1 MYTFKKFKHLDN
13 NYMLVELND
22 KVKNNFLSSFL
33 IGIDNKFLKLDTGDL
48 NESTDYY
55 KNKLNDKVME
65 KFDGK
70 KFNKL
75 NKKHLTYLA
84 DLCKMNLVIFD
95 LNKLN
100 LKFSTELNKKNKT
113 VYMFKHG
120 KKEYLLMKQNMR
132 GMVSKLPVGIYEQ
145 FGGVF
150 NFRIFNQNNPPKQP
164 TTSQPNTGRTVMET
178 TRSTGNSIG
187 DINLIEQINLVRL
200 ADTIYE
206 LNQIEIENKI
216 NFIVSLIYKYIP
228 DEISDKID
236 NEIKEQRKNLENII
250 LRGIEDY
257 IIRTDL
263 NIKELVNDNKEVI
276 ISKIESIMK
285 NINPNY
291 TISEPKPEYK
301 PEPIPEP
308 VSVIGGENKIKQ
320 EGGINPKQ
328 DRPPYNRYEKS
339 DYVHDF
345 EQLRGNKK
353 LHDLFKNTSM
363 DKRVRTTYG
372 GMAKRKREDPNST
385 YNKILNEMNNNE
397 IDQNEDDIV
406 DSLGLPFL
414 TQETVDTQLYNN
426 GKMYSTEIIS
436 LDAYEDIKFLSIDKK
451 IEEIFEEGTMNP
463 KKNFIELID
472 KCKEIYGLIKENK
485 CDYLQF
491 DQGDTKKLLLD
502 TPISPNSTIGL
513 TRLRNLPTLID
524 GAGSS
529 KIDTIIENKNNTN
542 NTNAEYWTTIYNS
555 IFHENNSLPLTFSN
569 VDYNKIG
576 NGSDGF
582 KINNIPINNGFTV
595 DNLKEVMC
603 DITGVI
609 NLQQDNDIK
618 KLVNIVDDDKLQI
631 LRKLK
636 FIGDRGQIVSAM
648 NDNNNNFTSR
658 TLLGSGDR
666 IFIAYALEQQE
677 PIIFSNQFITRLY
690 VPDILPDRDQ
700 LKIIEQNLLNANTS
714 STYNNQKEYADAIF
728 KAFLKEKFKEIQQKI
743 TLSPIQITITNEEIK
758 ELILSTFINFIN
770 NPDIKFKLLKDEILN
785 LDINDGDSFSINNT
799 DFINTNNGRIMRD
812 NKDYIIKDII
822 VNIIQKIKTGRPVKK
837 LYKKI
842 KELLSTYI
850 RKIASQR
857 NTSKPSSDEEYIAYK
872 IQLISDKD
880 IILEYENKIN
890 EELRAIIKNNIK
902 SLFDFKEKATESI
915 EIIKSYKEEVKNTL
929 GENAS
934 RIMNETELLKYIQ
947 ENQ

>member
-113 VYMFKHG
+113 VYLFKHG

-145 FGGVF
+145 FGGGPSSV
-150 NFRIFNQNNPPKQP
+150 IPPQQKSQLQTNSTLKP
-164 TTSQPNTGRTVMET
+164 SFKPLSIVKTTPDAD
-178 TRSTGNSIG
+178 

-216 NFIVSLIYKYIP
+216 NFIVSLIYEYIS
-228 DEISDKID
+228 DEILDKKD
-236 NEIKEQRKNLENII
+236 NEYII
-250 LRGIEDY
+250 LKGLEDY
-257 IIRTDL
+257 ITNL
-263 NIKELVNDNKEVI
+263 NIKELVNYNQEEI
-276 ISKIESIMK
+276 SSKIETIMK
-285 NINPNY
+285 NINDNEGNLSQQP
-291 TISEPKPEYK
+291 ISPQ
-301 PEPIPEP
+301 PISQQSIL
-308 VSVIGGENKIKQ
+308 VTGGENKIEQ
-320 EGGINPKQ
+320 EGGINSKQ
-328 DRPPYNRYEKS
+328 DVPPYNRYEKS

-345 EQLRGNKK
+345 DQLRGNKR
-353 LHDLFKNTSM
+353 LHDLFKNTNKKVKKSLN
-363 DKRVRTTYG
+363 G
-372 GMAKRKREDPNST
+372 GMKRRREETINST
-385 YNKILNEMNNNE
+385 YNTILNEMNDNNE
-397 IDQNEDDIV
+397 EVLNEDNIV
-406 DSLGLPFL
+406 RSLDLPL
-414 TQETVDTQLYNN
+414 LSQETVDPEPYNN
-426 GKMYSTEIIS
+426 GKMYSTKITS
-436 LDAYEDIKFLSIDKK
+436 LGAYEDIKYLSINEK
-451 IEEIFEEGTMNP
+451 IDVIFNNGNTNG
-463 KKNFIELID
+463 KFTDLIN
-472 KCKEIYGLIKENK
+472 KCKEIYRLIKENK

-491 DQGDTKKLLLD
+491 DQGDTKKLLLE
-502 TPISPNSTIGL
+502 TPISPDSTIGL

-542 NTNAEYWTTIYNS
+542 NTNAEYWTKIYNS
-555 IFHENNSLPLTFSN
+555 IFHGNNHSQLTFGS
-569 VDYNKIG
+569 VDYNRDG
-576 NGSDGF
+576 NSSNGF
-582 KINNIPINNGFTV
+582 KINNILINNGFTV

-609 NLQQDNDIK
+609 NLQEDNDIY
-618 KLVNIVDDDKLQI
+618 KLVNTVDDDKLQI

-648 NDNNNNFTSR
+648 KDNYQNFTSR

-666 IFIAYALEQQE
+666 IFIAYTLEQKE
-677 PIIFSNQFITRLY
+677 PIIFSNQGITRLY
-690 VPDILPDRDQ
+690 VPNILPNDIS
-700 LKIIEQNLLNANTS
+700 KIEEIKDTLFR
-714 STYNNQKEYADAIF
+714 TYNITDNITYIQNNNQENIKKYADAIF
-728 KAFLKEKFKEIQQKI
+728 EAFLEKEFKEIQKNI
-743 TLSPIQITITNEEIK
+743 TLPTIEITITNEEIK
-758 ELILSTFINFIN
+758 ELILSTFINFIEDQ
-770 NPDIKFKLLKDEILN
+770 DIQFKLLKDEILN
-785 LDINDGDSFSINNT
+785 LDIKDVVSFSIKENDFNNGSIKNNNDT
-799 DFINTNNGRIMRD
+799 TINT
-812 NKDYIIKDII
+812 
-822 VNIIQKIKTGRPVKK
+822 IIQAIINKIKPGRPVKK

-857 NTSKPSSDEEYIAYK
+857 DTSKPSSEEEYVAYK
-872 IQLISDKD
+872 IQRIDDTNIISK
-880 IILEYENKIN
+880 YENIN
-890 EELRAIIKNNIK
+890 QNLIINIKNNIK
-902 SLFDFKEKATESI
+902 SLFDFKKKAAESI
-915 EIIKSYKEEVKNTL
+915 EKIKSYKEAVKNAL
-929 GENAS
+929 GENAVI
-934 RIMNETELLKYIQ
+934 IMNETKLLEYIK
-947 ENQ
+947 NQGNQ

>member
-145 FGGVF
+145 FGGMPKR
-150 NFRIFNQNNPPKQP
+150 NNQSYEQQPYSQKTQSSQQAPPKR
-164 TTSQPNTGRTVMET
+164 SRLLPNNEIEMN
-178 TRSTGNSIG
+178 SGNDDDDESDYESKTLSRIPDSDIDD
-187 DINLIEQINLVRL
+187 DINRIEQINLVRL

-216 NFIVSLIYKYIP
+216 NFIVSSFYEKKLDNL
-228 DEISDKID
+228 DEED
-236 NEIKEQRKNLENII
+236 NNLEDLEFKFLDENQQ
-250 LRGIEDY
+250 Y
-257 IIRTDL
+257 IMKEL
-263 NIKELVNDNKEVI
+263 NIPTRKPDLRQNNDVLVIPESPLHNNKEGGTQQY
-276 ISKIESIMK
+276 
-285 NINPNY
+285 NQNY
-291 TISEPKPEYK
+291 NYNS
-301 PEPIPEP
+301 
-308 VSVIGGENKIKQ
+308 SMAGGKQ
-320 EGGINPKQ
+320 QG
-328 DRPPYNRYEKS
+328 PPYNKYEKS

-345 EQLRGNKK
+345 EQVRSNTR
-353 LHDLFKNTSM
+353 LHRLFKKS
-363 DKRVRTTYG
+363 TYG
-372 GMAKRKREDPNST
+372 T
-385 YNKILNEMNNNE
+385 ILDSIEGQTQTEHIIMN
-397 IDQNEDDIV
+397 
-406 DSLGLPFL
+406 SLGLS
-414 TQETVDTQLYNN
+414 NN
-426 GKMYSTEIIS
+426 INQNNNAPIEYRDGKIYSTKITS
-436 LDAYEDIKFLSIDKK
+436 LEEYERIKHLPIDKK
-451 IEEIFEEGTMNP
+451 IEEIFDKDTINP
-463 KKNFIELID
+463 KIIFDELIK
-472 KCKEIYGLIKENK
+472 KCKKIYELIKENK

-491 DQGDTKKLLLD
+491 DQGDTKKLLLE

-529 KIDTIIENKNNTN
+529 KIDTIIDNKKNKNYT
-542 NTNAEYWTTIYNS
+542 EIYNS
-555 IFHENNSLPLTFSN
+555 IFQMPLTFSL
-569 VDYNKIG
+569 VDYNRVG
-576 NGSDGF
+576 NSSDGF
-582 KINNIPINNGFTV
+582 VMGLNNRNIPIKNGFTV
-595 DNLKEVMC
+595 DNLKEVMYNI
-603 DITGVI
+603 DNNKNLNQSNEILDLI
-609 NLQQDNDIK
+609 NTTN
-618 KLVNIVDDDKLQI
+618 NDKLQI

-648 NDNNNNFTSR
+648 KDNENNFTSR

-690 VPDILPDRDQ
+690 VPNILPNFTE
-700 LKIIEQNLLNANTS
+700 LKSIEQNLLGKNTS
-714 STYNNQKEYADAIF
+714 TYYNNKPKEYADTIF
-728 KAFLKEKFKEIQQKI
+728 EAFLKQNFKKIQQKI
-743 TLSPIQITITNEEIK
+743 TLSPIQITISNEEIK
-758 ELILSTFINFIN
+758 ELIMSSILSVINVEEQYSRNDNFIR
-770 NPDIKFKLLKDEILN
+770 FRDEIINVDKIQYNGSIISNNNYMDYPNNNEESIKVFIKTVIDSNTEKTRKRKRGLYEKLN
-785 LDINDGDSFSINNT
+785 ELYFKYITPGTDRISINEQS
-799 DFINTNNGRIMRD
+799 NNEYMAF
-812 NKDYIIKDII
+812 KTLAFQTII
-822 VNIIQKIKTGRPVKK
+822 T
-837 LYKKI
+837 
-842 KELLSTYI
+842 ES
-850 RKIASQR
+850 
-857 NTSKPSSDEEYIAYK
+857 
-872 IQLISDKD
+872 
-880 IILEYENKIN
+880 
-890 EELRAIIKNNIK
+890 NNIK
-902 SLFDFKEKATESI
+902 SGIFEVLNENIASLFDFKEKAANSI
-915 EIIKSYKEEVKNTL
+915 EIIKSYKEEVKNRLKEVVVEYDNVKIDVT
-929 GENAS
+929 
-934 RIMNETELLKYIQ
+934 RIMNETKLLEYIKKP

>member
-1 MYTFKKFKHLDN
+1 
-13 NYMLVELND
+13 
-22 KVKNNFLSSFL
+22 
-33 IGIDNKFLKLDTGDL
+33 
-48 NESTDYY
+48 
-55 KNKLNDKVME
+55 
-65 KFDGK
+65 
-70 KFNKL
+70 
-75 NKKHLTYLA
+75 
-84 DLCKMNLVIFD
+84 
-95 LNKLN
+95 
-100 LKFSTELNKKNKT
+100 
-113 VYMFKHG
+113 
-120 KKEYLLMKQNMR
+120 
-132 GMVSKLPVGIYEQ
+132 MVVW
-145 FGGVF
+145 
-150 NFRIFNQNNPPKQP
+150 R
-164 TTSQPNTGRTVMET
+164 
-178 TRSTGNSIG
+178 
-187 DINLIEQINLVRL
+187 
-200 ADTIYE
+200 
-206 LNQIEIENKI
+206 
-216 NFIVSLIYKYIP
+216 
-228 DEISDKID
+228 
-236 NEIKEQRKNLENII
+236 
-250 LRGIEDY
+250 
-257 IIRTDL
+257 
-263 NIKELVNDNKEVI
+263 
-276 ISKIESIMK
+276 
-285 NINPNY
+285 
-291 TISEPKPEYK
+291 
-301 PEPIPEP
+301 
-308 VSVIGGENKIKQ
+308 
-320 EGGINPKQ
+320 
-328 DRPPYNRYEKS
+328 
-339 DYVHDF
+339 
-345 EQLRGNKK
+345 
-353 LHDLFKNTSM
+353 
-363 DKRVRTTYG
+363 
-372 GMAKRKREDPNST
+372 KRKREDPNST

>member
-1 MYTFKKFKHLDN
+1 MYLLKKFKHLDN

-145 FGGVF
+145 FGGV
-150 NFRIFNQNNPPKQP
+150 QNNSIPDSPRQNNAENEIIPESPRENNISEKEAAEAEEADALIVR
-164 TTSQPNTGRTVMET
+164 TTLN
-178 TRSTGNSIG
+178 ND
-187 DINLIEQINLVRL
+187 DINRIEQINLVRL

-216 NFIVSLIYKYIP
+216 NFIVSLIY
-228 DEISDKID
+228 DEISDEID
-236 NEIKEQRKNLENII
+236 NINDEQRKDLEYETMLWLENNII
-250 LRGIEDY
+250 YNKLEIDDY
-257 IIRTDL
+257 VSDTDDD
-263 NIKELVNDNKEVI
+263 NNSVELETDNKQK
-276 ISKIESIMK
+276 SPMK
-285 NINPNY
+285 
-291 TISEPKPEYK
+291 
-301 PEPIPEP
+301 
-308 VSVIGGENKIKQ
+308 
-320 EGGINPKQ
+320 GGINDKQ
-328 DRPPYNRYEKS
+328 IKSPYNRYEIS

-345 EQLRGNKK
+345 EKSRSNLLLHRKFKK
-353 LHDLFKNTSM
+353 
-363 DKRVRTTYG
+363 TYD
-372 GMAKRKREDPNST
+372 R
-385 YNKILNEMNNNE
+385 ILGSIKGE
-397 IDQNEDDIV
+397 IKGEIQNEDIIIGR
-406 DSLGLPFL
+406 LGLSSFSPENV
-414 TQETVDTQLYNN
+414 QPQPYNDN
-426 GKMYSTEIIS
+426 GKMYSTKITSLEKYEIIKH
-436 LDAYEDIKFLSIDKK
+436 LPIDKK
-451 IEEIFEEGTMNP
+451 IEKIFIKDTINP
-463 KKNFIELID
+463 TENFKELIE
-472 KCKEIYGLIKENK
+472 KCKKIYDLIKENK

-491 DQGDTKKLLLD
+491 DQGDTKKLLLE

-529 KIDTIIENKNNTN
+529 KIDTIIDNKKDKNYT
-542 NTNAEYWTTIYNS
+542 EIYNS
-555 IFHENNSLPLTFSN
+555 IFHNENNSLLLTFSN

-576 NGSDGF
+576 NDSNVDYNNIGNGSDGF
-582 KINNIPINNGFTV
+582 KMGLNSLNNLNIPIKNGFTV
-595 DNLKEVMC
+595 DNLKEVMYNI
-603 DITGVI
+603 DNNKNLNQSNEILDLI
-609 NLQQDNDIK
+609 NTTNNDK
-618 KLVNIVDDDKLQI
+618 DYKLQI

-648 NDNNNNFTSR
+648 KDNENNFTSR

-690 VPDILPDRDQ
+690 VPNILPNSQQ
-700 LKIIEQNLLNANTS
+700 LKIIEQNLLRKNTS
-714 STYNNQKEYADAIF
+714 TDYNNKPKEYADAIF
-728 KAFLKEKFKEIQQKI
+728 EKFLEKNFQQISDNI
-743 TLSPIQITITNEEIK
+743 TLSPIEITITNEEIK
-758 ELILSTFINFIN
+758 ELIMSSILSFINEQFSSNGYIIRFRNEIINVDKIQYDGSIISNINYNNYLNTNINKIIEFIIKVANSNTENTRKRKRKEDN
-770 NPDIKFKLLKDEILN
+770 NTEKRKKRLYQKLNELETRYLSGLFGTDRKTSIKN
-785 LDINDGDSFSINNT
+785 LDETEYNLFKIRVFET
-799 DFINTNNGRIMRD
+799 
-812 NKDYIIKDII
+812 IIKESN
-822 VNIIQKIKTGRPVKK
+822 NIESEI
-837 LYKKI
+837 
-842 KELLSTYI
+842 
-850 RKIASQR
+850 
-857 NTSKPSSDEEYIAYK
+857 SKV
-872 IQLISDKD
+872 LN
-880 IILEYENKIN
+880 EN
-890 EELRAIIKNNIK
+890 IKN
-902 SLFDFKEKATESI
+902 LFDFKKKATESI
-915 EIIKSYKEEVKNTL
+915 EIIKSYKEEVKNAL

-934 RIMNETELLKYIQ
+934 RIMNETKLLEYIKKP
-947 ENQ
+947 ENQQSLT